1 MFLLQYLSAM
11 KNVNFHLKQQP
22 ILVSDI
28 PSPASFLSFC
38 SPNRITIQYHSQGRA
53 LQSQQK
59 ITRLAGEGCIGVE
72 CYSSG
77 TRLKERISQGQIW
90 KSQQLA
96 VRHTLHKSTQI
107 QGVSSHVAPK
117 FYSISQQFAIP
128 GLHSKLSSPLIQKSK
143 VRENNIY
150 TKEINPTSCHAFC
163 ALFSFAVFNFNFVFQ
178 IWVMARKQELELLHI
193 KWNKINL

>member
-1 MFLLQYLSAM
+1 M

-28 PSPASFLSFC
+28 PSSVSFLSFF
-38 SPNRITIQYHSQGRA
+38 SPDRITIQYHSQGRA

-59 ITRLAGEGCIGVE
+59 ITRLAGEGCIGVK

-107 QGVSSHVAPK
+107 QGASLMLHPNFTLSHNSLLFLVFTVNWHQHLFRNPRLEKIMFILKRSIPLLVMPSVLYFALHFLILIFCSK
-117 FYSISQQFAIP
+117 F
-128 GLHSKLSSPLIQKSK
+128 GLRQDN
-143 VRENNIY
+143 R
-150 TKEINPTSCHAFC
+150 
-163 ALFSFAVFNFNFVFQ
+163 
-178 IWVMARKQELELLHI
+178 
-193 KWNKINL
+193 NLNCYA

>member
-1 MFLLQYLSAM
+1 M

-22 ILVSDI
+22 IPVSDI

-38 SPNRITIQYHSQGRA
+38 STDRKTIQYHSQGRA

-59 ITRLAGEGCIGVE
+59 ITRLAGEGCIGVK

-90 KSQQLA
+90 KSA
-96 VRHTLHKSTQI
+96 AGCEAHTTQI
-107 QGVSSHVAPK
+107 HSNTRDISHVAPK
-117 FYSISQQFAIP
+117 FDSISRQFAIP
-128 GLHSKLSSPLIQKSK
+128 GLHSKLTPTLIQKSK

-150 TKEINPTSCHAFC
+150 IKEINPTSCHAFC
-163 ALFSFAVFNFNFVFQ
+163 DLFCYTVFHFNFVFQ
-178 IWVMARKQELELLHI
+178 IWVVARQQELELLCI
-193 KWNKINL
+193 I

>member
-1 MFLLQYLSAM
+1 M

-28 PSPASFLSFC
+28 PSDASFLSFS
-38 SPNRITIQYHSQGRA
+38 SPNRITIQYHSYGRA
-53 LQSQQK
+53 LQSQEK

-96 VRHTLHKSTQI
+96 ARHTLHKSTQI
-107 QGVSSHVAPK
+107 QGASLRLRPNFTPSHNSLLFLFTVEWHQHLPGNPRLEKIIFTLKRSIPLLVVPSVLYFALQFFILILCSK
-117 FYSISQQFAIP
+117 F
-128 GLHSKLSSPLIQKSK
+128 GLWQ
-143 VRENNIY
+143 EN
-150 TKEINPTSCHAFC
+150 
-163 ALFSFAVFNFNFVFQ
+163 
-178 IWVMARKQELELLHI
+178 R
-193 KWNKINL
+193 NLNCYA